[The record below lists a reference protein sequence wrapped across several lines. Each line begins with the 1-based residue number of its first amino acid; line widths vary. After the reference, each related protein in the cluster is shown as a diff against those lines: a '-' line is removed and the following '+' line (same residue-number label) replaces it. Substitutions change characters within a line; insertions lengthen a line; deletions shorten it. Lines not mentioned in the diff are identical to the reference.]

1 MAVSWTEE
9 QREVIRHRE
18 GDLLVSAAAGS
29 GKTAVLVQHIL
40 SRLTDPVH
48 PLDVDHMLVVTFTNA
63 AAAEMRDRIGRALD
77 EALEADPGN
86 DSLQRQRSLLT
97 HAHISTIDS
106 FCMWIVRNHFHQL
119 DLDPDFRIADEGER
133 RLLREDV
140 LRELL
145 EEKFQEGDTAFLQ
158 FADSYAG
165 AKSDDNLKEMIF
177 SLYEFAQSAPYPEQ
191 WLADSVSALGE
202 GAASLDDLA
211 FTREIL
217 ADVREELARL
227 IALLDQALREL
238 CPYTVLDY
246 EKTFLLDRRILEG
259 LAAAPT
265 FTAFVQMLSNVSF
278 SRKPSKRGY
287 QRMEIE
293 DQCDI
298 LRDIVKDEINTMKR
312 KYVLGTPAQMFEAVQ
327 GTSEPMHVLLTLTQE
342 FSVRL
347 VEAKR
352 ERNLAEFSDVE
363 HWALALLDGPTA
375 LAQELSGYFDEII
388 VDEYQ
393 DSNLV
398 QEKLLRAL
406 SRETAGQRNRF
417 LVGDVK
423 QSIYKFR
430 MARPELFMEKYDR
443 SRPVPGSEERRID
456 LSRNFRSR
464 AEVLTSAN
472 HLFRQL
478 MTPGMGGA
486 VYGPDT
492 ELIPGAAYPAPEHS
506 GDYVTEVLL
515 VQGDEEAADSK
526 EWEAKAVADR
536 IRELVNPENGLRLWD
551 ATAGEYRPAHYR
563 DIVILLR
570 TMDGWAETFAS
581 LLAQEGIPA
590 AAQQKKGYFDAP
602 EVNLVLNYL
611 KIIDNP
617 RQDIPLMSVLTSPM
631 GGFSE
636 EEIAEV
642 TAVEKQRILAPG
654 EMRDLYSACVH
665 AEDPRMSAF
674 LTRLNGYRDL
684 AVHIPLHELIDRILD
699 DTGYRLYLAA
709 LPGGETR
716 RANVEMLREK
726 ALAFEASSYHG
737 IFQFNRYIEQIRK
750 YNVDEGE
757 ASVRSEQEDLVRITS
772 IHRSKGL
779 EYPIVFVA
787 GTGKAFNL
795 QDARKSVIVHEDL
808 GIASDFIDTENHMKR
823 PSLWK
828 RAVADRLTRDAKAEE
843 LRILYV
849 AMTRAK
855 EKLILT
861 GVQKDSKSLGKKL
874 ALAGSL
880 SDIVF
885 PEWVTASANSYL
897 DWIRMGTARRHA
909 GNPGE
914 GGIILRHVTAVGMME
929 QEIERRAVWQARR
942 ASIENLD
949 PERIYDPASLTT
961 WESMRSFRYSHPD
974 ALTLRGTVSVSEL
987 KARQARE
994 VLTVSHVFEEVDGP
1008 AVAVGGAMRGTAY
1021 HVMMEYLPLSEGTDA
1036 VAVSRKKRELIEAGV
1051 LSKEAA
1057 DAVRTPDI
1065 VKFCESSLGRRAGRA
1080 QGQGRYHT
1088 EQPFVLGIPA
1098 ARLAPDCEEQ
1108 DPILVRGIIDAWFE
1122 EAEGII
1128 LYDYKTDRIRVG
1140 EESVL
1145 VSRYEVQLRYYR
1157 EALTQATGKP
1167 VREGWLYSFCLG
1179 KAIRVF

>member
-9 QREVIRHRE
+9 QRKVIRHRE

-40 SRLTDPVH
+40 SRLTDPEH

-77 EALEADPGN
+77 AALEADPGN
-86 DSLQRQRSLLT
+86 DALQRQRSLLL

-106 FCMWIVRNHFHQL
+106 FCMWLVRNHFHQL

-145 EEKFQEGDTAFLQ
+145 EEKFQEGDAAFLQ

-177 SLYEFAQSAPYPEQ
+177 SLYDFAQSAPYPER
-191 WLADSVSALGE
+191 WLADCAAAFGE
-202 GAASLDDLA
+202 GAASLDEMAFPGELLA
-211 FTREIL
+211 GL
-217 ADVREELARL
+217 REELASL
-227 IALLDQALREL
+227 MDLLDQAIREM

-246 EKTFLLDRRILEG
+246 EKTFLLDRRILER
-259 LAAAPT
+259 LANAGT
-265 FTAFVQMLSNVSF
+265 FTDFARELSEVSF

-287 QRMEIE
+287 QRTEIE
-293 DQCDI
+293 NQCDV
-298 LRDIVKDEINTMKR
+298 LRDIVKDEVNAMKR
-312 KYVLGTPAQMFEAVQ
+312 RYVLGTPEQMLEAVQ
-327 GTSEPMHVLLTLTQE
+327 GTSGPMHVLLDFTQE
-342 FSVRL
+342 FSARL
-347 VEAKR
+347 AAAKR
-352 ERNLAEFSDVE
+352 ERNLAEFADVE
-363 HWALALLDGPTA
+363 HWALELLDGPTA
-375 LAQELSGYFDEII
+375 LARELSGYFEEII

-406 SRETAGQRNRF
+406 SRESVGQRNRF

-443 SRPVPGSEERRID
+443 SRPEAGAEERRID

-464 AEVLTSAN
+464 AEVLASAN

-486 VYGPDT
+486 VYGPET
-492 ELIPGAAYPAPEHS
+492 ELVPGASYPPPEHP
-506 GDYVTEVLL
+506 GDYDTEVLL
-515 VQGDEEAADSK
+515 VDGDEEAADSR

-536 IRELVNPENGLRLWD
+536 IRELVDPDTGLRLWD
-551 ATAGEYRPAHYR
+551 AAAGEYRPAHYR

-581 LLAQEGIPA
+581 LLTQEGIPA
-590 AAQQKKGYFDAP
+590 VAQQKKGYFDAP
-602 EVNLVLNYL
+602 EVSLVLNYL

-636 EEIAEV
+636 EEVAA
-642 TAVEKQRILAPG
+642 AVAAEKQRTREPG
-654 EMRDLYSACVH
+654 EVRDLYAACAH
-665 AEDPRMSAF
+665 AEDPKMAAF
-674 LTRLNGYRDL
+674 LSRLGGYREL

-699 DTGYRLYLAA
+699 DTGYRLYLTA

-737 IFQFNRYIEQIRK
+737 IFQFNRYIQQIRK

-757 ASVRSEQEDLVRITS
+757 ASVRSEQEDLVRIMS

-779 EYPIVFVA
+779 EYPIVFVS
-787 GTGKAFNL
+787 GTGKSFNL
-795 QDARKSVIVHEDL
+795 QDARKTVILHEDL
-808 GIASDFIDTENHMKR
+808 GLASDFIDTENHMKR

-828 RAVADRLTRDAKAEE
+828 RAVSDRLSHDAKAEE

-861 GVQKDSKSLGKKL
+861 GVQKSTKSLEKKL
-874 ALAGSL
+874 ALAESL
-880 SDIVF
+880 PDTVF

-897 DWIRMGTARRHA
+897 DWIRMGTARGA
-909 GNPGE
+909 
-914 GGIILRHVTAVGMME
+914 GGIVLREVTAVGMME
-929 QEIERRAVWQARR
+929 REIWRRALWRQRREEIER
-942 ASIENLD
+942 LD
-949 PERIYDPASLTT
+949 PGHVYDPAVRAF
-961 WESMRSFRYSHPD
+961 WESFRGFRYPHTA
-974 ALTLRGTVSVSEL
+974 ALTLRSTVSVSEL
-987 KARQARE
+987 KEREAPKALWASRARGEDSDAPG
-994 VLTVSHVFEEVDGP
+994 D
-1008 AVAVGGAMRGTAY
+1008 AVGGAKRGTAY
-1021 HVMMEYLPLSEGTDA
+1021 HVLMEHLSLSQAEETDA
-1036 VAVSRKKRELIEAGV
+1036 AAVSRRLQELTEAGI
-1051 LSKEAA
+1051 LSAEAA
-1057 DAVRTPDI
+1057 GSVRVADI
-1065 VKFCESSLGRRAGRA
+1065 VKFCGGSLGRRAGRA
-1080 QGQGRYHT
+1080 AAQGLYHT

-1098 ARLAPDCEEQ
+1098 ARLALDCDEQ

-1128 LYDYKTDRIRVG
+1128 LYDYKTDRIRAG

-1145 VSRYEVQLRYYR
+1145 VDRYEVQLRYYR
-1157 EALTQATGKP
+1157 EALTRATGKP
-1167 VREGWLYSFCLG
+1167 VIEGWLYSFCLG
-1179 KAIRVF
+1179 KAIRVY